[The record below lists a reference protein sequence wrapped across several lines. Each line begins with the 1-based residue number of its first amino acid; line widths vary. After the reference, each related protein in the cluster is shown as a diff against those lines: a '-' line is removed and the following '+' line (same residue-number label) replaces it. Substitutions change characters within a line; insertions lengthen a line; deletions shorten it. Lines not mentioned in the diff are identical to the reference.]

1 MERLPNTYVASALT
15 STPDAQASSASP
27 TSDAFE
33 EGAFST
39 TAGNPSETSPGEKGP
54 EKQLSQVARHYRRY
68 TCACEQRIN
77 GKSVQARRWV
87 LSASADGLLF
97 LVLGELRIEPRLPR
111 NRSSQSYFH

>member
-15 STPDAQASSASP
+15 STPDAQASSTSP

-39 TAGNPSETSPGEKGP
+39 TAGNPSETPPGEKGP
-54 EKQLSQVARHYRRY
+54 EKQLSQVARHYSRY
-68 TCACEQRIN
+68 TCACEQRMN

-87 LSASADGLLF
+87 LSADGLLF
-97 LVLGELRIEPRLPR
+97 LVLGELRIEPRLLR